1 VTIGI
6 IPAAGAGSR
15 MQPLAFSKELLPVGA
30 RIEDRVARPRAV
42 AEYLVERLILG
53 GAERLCFVVGPDK
66 PDIMSY
72 FGGRV
77 SGVPVCYVV
86 QPRPAGLCDAIFCA
100 LPFLTE
106 SESALV
112 GLPDTVWFPP
122 HILRDLPENVLS
134 FALFPVSRPEQFDAV
149 VLDPRGEV
157 RAIECKSA
165 RPSTSWI
172 WGAFRAHGAT
182 LRELERL
189 WNARDRVDLHFGTL
203 VNAYLASGGR
213 AVGVRSGR
221 AYVDVGT
228 LDGYREAVRLLH
240 AEAELEA
247 SVPERSPIEG
257 TA

>member
-1 VTIGI
+1 MTVGI
-6 IPAAGAGSR
+6 IPAAGTGSR

-30 RIEDRVARPRAV
+30 RIEEHVARPRAV

-53 GAERLCFVVGPDK
+53 GAERLIFVVGPDK
-66 PDIMSY
+66 SDIMSY

-86 QPRPAGLCDAIFCA
+86 QPRPAGICDAIFCA
-100 LPFLTE
+100 LPFMDNTE
-106 SESALV
+106 NALV

-122 HILRDLPENVLS
+122 HLLRDLPDDVLS
-134 FALFPVSRPEQFDAV
+134 FALFPVSRPEHFDAV

-157 RAIECKSA
+157 RTIDCKSS
-165 RPSTSWI
+165 RPPTSWI
-172 WGAFRAHGAT
+172 WGAFRAPSPV

-189 WNARDRVDLHFGTL
+189 WNARDRVDVLFGTL
-203 VNAYLASGGR
+203 VNAYIAAGGR

-247 SVPERSPIEG
+247 SVPEPSPIEG

>member
-1 VTIGI
+1 MGI
-6 IPAAGAGSR
+6 IPAAGTGSR

-30 RIEDRVARPRAV
+30 RIDNHVARPRAV
-42 AEYLVERLILG
+42 AEYLVERLILA
-53 GAERLCFVVGPDK
+53 GADRLCFVVAPDK
-66 PDIMSY
+66 ADIMTY

-86 QPRPAGLCDAIFCA
+86 QPSPAGLCDAIFCA
-100 LPFLTE
+100 LPFMDARE
-106 SESALV
+106 GALV
-112 GLPDTVWFPP
+112 GLPDTVWFPA
-122 HILRDLPENVLS
+122 HALVELPEDVLS
-134 FALFPVSRPEQFDAV
+134 FALFPVPRPGQFDAV
-149 VLDPRGEV
+149 VLDARGDV
-157 RAIECKSA
+157 RAIEVKSA

-172 WGAFRAHGAT
+172 WGAFRTPGGT

-189 WNARDRVDLHFGTL
+189 WNARDRVDLLLGTL
-203 VNAYLASGGR
+203 VNAYIAGGGR

-240 AEAELEA
+240 AESDLESSAAEPA
-247 SVPERSPIEG
+247 PIEG

>member
-1 VTIGI
+1 MMGI

-30 RIEDRVARPRAV
+30 RIEDHVARPRAV
-42 AEYLVERLILG
+42 AEYLVERLILA
-53 GAERLCFVVGPDK
+53 GADRLCFVVGPDK

-77 SGVPVCYVV
+77 SGIPICYVV
-86 QPRPAGLCDAIFCA
+86 QPRPAGLPDAIFCA
-100 LPFLTE
+100 TPFLTGG
-106 SESALV
+106 ESAIV
-112 GLPDTVWFPP
+112 GLPDTVWFPA
-122 HILRDLPENVLS
+122 HALRDLPEDVLS
-134 FALFPVSRPEQFDAV
+134 LVLFPVAHPEFYDAV
-149 VLDPRGEV
+149 SLDARSDV
-157 RAIECKSA
+157 RTIDVKSA

-172 WGAFRAHGAT
+172 WGAFRAPGQA

-189 WNARDRVDLHFGTL
+189 WNARDRVDVFFGTL
-203 VNAYLASGGR
+203 VNAYIAAGGR

-228 LDGYREAVRLLH
+228 RDGYREAVRLLH
-240 AEAELEA
+240 AEAEIEA
-247 SVPERSPIEG
+247 AVPERSPVEG

>member
-6 IPAAGAGSR
+6 IPAAGLGTR

-30 RIEDRVARPRAV
+30 RIEDHVARPRAV

-53 GAERLCFVVGPDK
+53 GAERLCFIVSPDK
-66 PDIMSY
+66 ADIMSY

-77 SGVPVCYVV
+77 SGVPICYVV

-100 LPFLTE
+100 LPFMTDA
-106 SESALV
+106 ESALV
-112 GLPDTVWFPP
+112 GLPDTVWFPA
-122 HILRDLPENVLS
+122 HLMRDLPEDVLA
-134 FALFPVSRPEQFDAV
+134 FALFPVAHPEHFDAV
-149 VLDPRGEV
+149 LLDPRGDV
-157 RAIECKSA
+157 RSIDVKSA
-165 RPSTSWI
+165 RPGTSWI
-172 WGAFRAHGAT
+172 WGAFRAPGAV

-189 WNARDRVDLHFGTL
+189 WNTRDRVDLLLGTL
-203 VNAYLASGGR
+203 VNAYVAQGGR

-228 LDGYREAVRLLH
+228 RDGYREAVRLLH

>member
-1 VTIGI
+1 MTVGI

-30 RIEDRVARPRAV
+30 RIEDHVARPRAV
-42 AEYLVERLILG
+42 AEYIVERLILG

-66 PDIMSY
+66 SDIMSY

-86 QPRPAGLCDAIFCA
+86 QPRPAGLCDAIFSA
-100 LPFLTE
+100 LPFMTE
-106 SESALV
+106 DESAIV
-112 GLPDTVWFPP
+112 GLPDTVWFPA
-122 HILRDLPENVLS
+122 HLLRDLPDDVLS
-134 FALFPVSRPEQFDAV
+134 FALFPVGRPELFEAV
-149 VLDPRGEV
+149 MVDPRGEV
-157 RAIECKSA
+157 RTIDVKST
-165 RPSTSWI
+165 RPTTSWI
-172 WGAFRAHGAT
+172 WGAFRAPGAT

-189 WNARDRVDLHFGTL
+189 WNARDRIDQLFGTL
-203 VNAYLASGGR
+203 VNAYLAHGGR

-221 AYVDVGT
+221 AFVDVGT

-247 SVPERSPIEG
+247 SVPDRSPIEG